1 MWCRKHHKTV
11 LYRPALQVM
20 HMEGRATQTVDVDNK
35 NKIKFRMKNIVDSA
49 GIYRDYMEKVRGG
62 IV

>member
-1 MWCRKHHKTV
+1 
-11 LYRPALQVM
+11 
-20 HMEGRATQTVDVDNK
+20 MEGRATQTVDVDNK